1 MMTEDELIEAVLAAP
16 LSDAGRI
23 SKLQDCVELMSRIA
37 QTGDATKI
45 QEAAELLDKGRSAGW
60 SDAAYAVAFVRLSL
74 LYVKGPAD
82 AWPRR
87 RWWKLF

>member
-37 QTGDATKI
+37 QTGGGSCSEHGLSVLERPRTVLHI
-45 QEAAELLDKGRSAGW
+45 GRLVSKPKRKWEQG
-60 SDAAYAVAFVRLSL
+60 
-74 LYVKGPAD
+74 
-82 AWPRR
+82 
-87 RWWKLF
+87 